1 MVNLD
6 VLIYCFIKML
16 LIRFVVVKVI
26 SFMSDKK
33 VCWKK
38 VLINGLCKIV
48 FFVESDIII
57 FLN

>member
-1 MVNLD
+1 MVNLY

-33 VCWKK
+33 VCLKK
-38 VLINGLCKIV
+38 VLSNGLCKIV